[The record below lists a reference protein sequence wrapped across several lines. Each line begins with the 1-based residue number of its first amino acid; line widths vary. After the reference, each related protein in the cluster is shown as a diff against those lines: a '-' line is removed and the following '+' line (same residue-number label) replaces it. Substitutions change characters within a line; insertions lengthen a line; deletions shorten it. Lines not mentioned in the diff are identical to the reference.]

1 MFGNLKIGQRLGM
14 AFGIEI
20 VMLALVLGLGLHG
33 MTTMKSR
40 IGDIVGDNNVK
51 MALAN
56 DLLDIQQQESIVV
69 RNVGLLSD
77 PAEMKLQQQRL
88 TSIGAQFHSDI
99 ERLRA
104 MSLAPQART
113 LVDQIDQ
120 LEAAGTPAINQA
132 MQYGLANDTADAVKT
147 IMTVVKPAQDHE
159 SSVVQALGSFQK
171 QQNKRAAATAATAY
185 QRAWMMMV
193 VAGTLAL
200 AASIA
205 FGVWITR
212 SITRPLRDAVAAA
225 DRVAAGDLTV
235 EIKHHGTD
243 ETGQLLAALRHMVD
257 KLTTTLTAIRGA
269 ANNMAAASE
278 EVSATSQTL
287 SQGASEQAA
296 SVEETSA
303 TLEQFGASVQQNA
316 GNAQQTA
323 VMSQEAAS
331 QAQQGGEAV
340 RKTVEDMR
348 AIAEQISII
357 DDIAYQTNMLA
368 LNAAIEAARAG
379 EHGKGFAVVAAEVR
393 KLAERAQASSKEI
406 GELSRGSVE
415 QAEAAGKL
423 LIAMVPAIAKTADLV
438 AEINAASNEQSSGIG
453 QINAAIAQINTATQ
467 QSASASEELAATSEE
482 MSAQAQELQRNVAQF
497 RLTGDALD
505 AASRAAAPR
514 TPAAPARAPRLAASG
529 DGAFVQF

>member
-1 MFGNLKIGQRLGM
+1 MFANLKIGQRLGA
-14 AFGIEI
+14 AFGLEI
-20 VMLALVLGLGLHG
+20 VMLLLVLGLGLQG
-33 MTTMKSR
+33 MSTMKTR
-40 IGDIVGDNNVK
+40 IDDIVHDNNVK

-56 DLLDIQQQESIVV
+56 DLLSTQSQESIIV
-69 RNVGLLSD
+69 RNVGLLTD
-77 PAEMKLQQQRL
+77 PAAMKQQQQRL
-88 TSIGAQFHSDI
+88 ASVGAAFQSDI

-104 MSLAPQART
+104 KVVTPQARA
-113 LVDQIDQ
+113 LVDQIEQ

-132 MQYGLANDTADAVKT
+132 LQYGLANDSANAVKA
-147 IMTVVKPAQDHE
+147 IMTQVKPAQEHE
-159 SSVVQALGSFQK
+159 SAVIVSFVEFQK
-171 QQNKRAAATAATAY
+171 QQNQQAAATAATAY
-185 QRAWMMMV
+185 QRAWMMMLV
-193 VAGTLAL
+193 VGALAL
-200 AASIA
+200 AISIA
-205 FGVWITR
+205 FGAWITR

-225 DRVAAGDLTV
+225 DRVAAGDFTV
-235 EIKHHGTD
+235 EIARRGTD
-243 ETGQLLAALRHMVD
+243 ETGQLLAALRNMVD
-257 KLTTTLTAIRGA
+257 KLTTTLAAIRSA
-269 ANNMAAASE
+269 ADNMATASE
-278 EVSATSQTL
+278 QVSATSQTL

-316 GNAQQTA
+316 DNAQQTA
-323 VMSQEAAS
+323 LMAQQAAA

-348 AIAEQISII
+348 SIAEQISII

-423 LIAMVPAIAKTADLV
+423 LIAMVPAITKTADLV
-438 AEINAASNEQSSGIG
+438 AEINAASTEQSTGIG
-453 QINAAIAQINTATQ
+453 QINAAIGQINTATQ
-467 QSASASEELAATSEE
+467 QSASAAEELAATSEE
-482 MSAQAQELQRNVAQF
+482 MSSQAQELQRNVAQF
-497 RLTGDALD
+497 RLAGDGAG
-505 AASRAAAPR
+505 ASSRVAAPR
-514 TPAAPARAPRLAASG
+514 ARTAPARSVPVDADA

>member
-1 MFGNLKIGQRLGM
+1 MFTNLKIGQRLGM

-20 VMLALVLGLGLHG
+20 LMLVLVLGLGLHG

-40 IGDIVGDNNVK
+40 IDDIVGDNNVK
-51 MALAN
+51 IALAN
-56 DLLDIQQQESIVV
+56 DLLGTQQQESIIV
-69 RNVGLLSD
+69 RNVGLLTD
-77 PAEMKLQQQRL
+77 PAAMKRQQQRL
-88 TSIGAQFHSDI
+88 ASISTEFQSDI

-104 MSLAPQART
+104 KGLAPQARA

-132 MQYGLANDTADAVKT
+132 MQYGLTNDTTDAVKT
-147 IMTVVKPAQDHE
+147 IMTVVKPAQEHE
-159 SSVVQALGSFQK
+159 SSVVQSFVAFQK
-171 QQNKRAAATAATAY
+171 QQNQQAAATASTAY
-185 QRAWMMMV
+185 QRAWMVMLV
-193 VAGTLAL
+193 VGTLAL
-200 AASIA
+200 AVSVA

-235 EIKHHGTD
+235 DIKQRGTD

-257 KLTTTLTAIRGA
+257 KLTATLTAIRGA
-269 ANNMAAASE
+269 ANNMATASE
-278 EVSATSQTL
+278 EVSATSQSL

-423 LIAMVPAIAKTADLV
+423 LIAMVPAIGKTADLV

-453 QINAAIAQINTATQ
+453 QINAAIGQINTAIQ
-467 QSASASEELAATSEE
+467 QSASAAEELAATSEE
-482 MSAQAQELQRNVAQF
+482 MSAQAQELQRNVALF
-497 RLTGDALD
+497 RLAGDAMD
-505 AASRAAAPR
+505 AGTRTAAPR
-514 TPAAPARAPRLAASG
+514 TPAAPARPPRSAASG